1 MLLSRRLKFTNFDL
15 KVDFKADSYSL
26 DPMSVCMQPG
36 SFSIDLGVESIEVRG
51 KGGWAGR
58 GGEEEEGDGPWG
70 RMKT

>member
-58 GGEEEEGDGPWG
+58 GGG
-70 RMKT
+70 RKRRGTDRGVE